1 MQAIRRFHDR
11 DFVPS
16 IFRIINLQ
24 HVALN
29 ARDVEIARR
38 LSNLYAIRADTCT
51 YVGYKASR
59 IALARSLATV
69 RFIHSGKVNRER
81 AESCVCL
88 TLDIC
93 VSSQ

>member
-1 MQAIRRFHDR
+1 MIQRFHDR

-29 ARDVEIARR
+29 ARDVEITRGVSQTYTTYLR
-38 LSNLYAIRADTCT
+38 TNADTYGRDTRRTHC
-51 YVGYKASR
+51 
-59 IALARSLATV
+59 ALSLATV

-81 AESCVCL
+81 AQ
-88 TLDIC
+88 DRAFR
-93 VSSQ
+93 

>member
-59 IALARSLATV
+59 IALARSLA
-69 RFIHSGKVNRER
+69 RDSAIYS
-81 AESCVCL
+81 
-88 TLDIC
+88 
-93 VSSQ
+93 